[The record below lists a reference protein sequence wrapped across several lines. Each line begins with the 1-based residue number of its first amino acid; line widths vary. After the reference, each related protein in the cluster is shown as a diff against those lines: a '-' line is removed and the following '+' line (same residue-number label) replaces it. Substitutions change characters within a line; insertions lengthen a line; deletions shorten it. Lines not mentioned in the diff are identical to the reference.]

1 MFSIVCLSTWTFVL
15 QQSLFGSETLG
26 IRTNRNPTTESIT
39 DAVYPIKVSTDYTPS
54 YAIAAN
60 TERIHKV
67 VWNIENYGEVYAQR
81 ELMVS
86 PLTSKGQ
93 FIEWWNEQNGATVA
107 VRLETIYRGIN
118 DVKEQAIDP
127 DDPGGGS

>member
-1 MFSIVCLSTWTFVL
+1 M
-15 QQSLFGSETLG
+15 
-26 IRTNRNPTTESIT
+26 
-39 DAVYPIKVSTDYTPS
+39 KVSTNYTPS

-67 VWNIENYGEVYAQR
+67 VWNIDNYGEVNAQG
-81 ELMVS
+81 ELTV
-86 PLTSKGQ
+86 PQLTSKGQ

-107 VRLETIYRGIN
+107 FRLETIYRGIN